1 MSSHDPSRTTPGI
14 TLPALVA
21 ELRSRCE
28 AVSRLQG
35 GTTYYQE
42 ELGIFR
48 SLAEEKSL
56 YLDQAPPELSQPP
69 DEEGNEHQVWYP
81 KESRLVVKA
90 TWPDFFGMLVV
101 HRFDEEPMASPIAY
115 LERWSLHNQ
124 LFGDDVRFLGA
135 LQTDTGLRL
144 LISQPAIAGIPATE
158 TQIQQFFADSGWL
171 RFIIDG
177 ETAYFDPERRVVV
190 SDTHRANLILMA
202 DGQLAPIDLRVQ
214 HLSGV
219 LLDTVVRLCSS

>member
-1 MSSHDPSRTTPGI
+1 MSSHEPSRTTPGI

-28 AVSRLQG
+28 AASRFQG
-35 GTTYYQE
+35 GSTYYQE

-48 SLAEEKSL
+48 NLAEEKSL
-56 YLDQAPPELSQPP
+56 YFDSPPPELSCAP
-69 DEEGNEHQVWYP
+69 DEEGNEHQVWYRRA
-81 KESRLVVKA
+81 SDTFIKA

-101 HRFDEEPMASPIAY
+101 HRPDEEPMASPIAY

-135 LQTDTGLRL
+135 LQTDNGLRL
-144 LISQPAIAGIPATE
+144 LISQPAIAGAPATE
-158 TQIQQFFADSGWL
+158 IQIQKFFSDSGWL
-171 RFIIDG
+171 RFIIDN
-177 ETAYFDPERRVVV
+177 ETAYFDPERQIVV

-214 HLSGV
+214 HLNGV
-219 LLDTVVRLCSS
+219 LSDTVMRLCFS

>member
-1 MSSHDPSRTTPGI
+1 
-14 TLPALVA
+14 
-21 ELRSRCE
+21 
-28 AVSRLQG
+28 
-35 GTTYYQE
+35 
-42 ELGIFR
+42 
-48 SLAEEKSL
+48 
-56 YLDQAPPELSQPP
+56 
-69 DEEGNEHQVWYP
+69 
-81 KESRLVVKA
+81 
-90 TWPDFFGMLVV
+90 MLVV

-135 LQTDTGLRL
+135 LQTDNGLRL
-144 LISQPAIAGIPATE
+144 LISQPAIAGIPAAE

-171 RFIIDG
+171 RFVIDG
-177 ETAYFDPERRVVV
+177 EIAYFDRERQVVV

-219 LLDTVVRLCSS
+219 LLDTVVKLCSS